1 MLSPE
6 FYRKFGIYGGGLFFT
21 ITGMAQPFF
30 TLYAQE
36 VGASTAAIGLMVT
49 LRSVLPIFIAMP
61 VGQLIDSV
69 GPIRMLKY
77 GSAFLILSLFTNMI
91 ADSLWMLSLSQVFMG
106 TCVIIMAS
114 SFQVLVSEGQKN
126 ERNENI
132 KKYSMWMS
140 GGGML
145 GPLIGGAVTSLFA
158 NELFGYKFTFG
169 AACVMSVLFFIL
181 LLATARG
188 YIRENSA
195 EAVDPRELLKLKGI
209 TDSYMS
215 GIGLMKIRSV
225 QFGLIGTFLIMYIQ
239 ALYMS
244 FMPIYL
250 DQLGF
255 ATMAIS
261 IIISIKGLAGMLS
274 RYGLSWIMKKTHM
287 ERILLIAGLVAAIC
301 VVLTPLAGLHIAG
314 IVLLALVMGA
324 AVGINLPVSI
334 MIVVNDTKDSDR
346 GKIMGLR
353 LIMNRFSQ
361 ILSPAMFGLLGQ
373 LFGLTAAF
381 YSGGAFLVATMLGFA
396 GYTSARWKLRTSG
409 SERGGGGGLQGG
421 AAPEEAAPD
430 GLTTDPPERTAPG
443 AAVGEGKAAAAA
455 LK

>member
-91 ADSLWMLSLSQVFMG
+91 AGSLWMLSLSQVFMG

-158 NELFGYKFTFG
+158 NQLFGYKFTFG

-181 LLATARG
+181 LLVTARG
-188 YIRENSA
+188 YVRESTA
-195 EAVDPRELLKLKGI
+195 GAVDPRELLKLKGI

-225 QFGLIGTFLIMYIQ
+225 QFGMIGTFLIMYIQ

-261 IIISIKGLAGMLS
+261 LIISLKGLAGMLS

-287 ERILLIAGLVAAIC
+287 ERILLIAGMIAAIC

-396 GYTSARWKLRTSG
+396 GYTSVRWKLRTSG
-409 SERGGGGGLQGG
+409 SERGAAGERRAEGGL
-421 AAPEEAAPD
+421 APEEPPDALAAEPH
-430 GLTTDPPERTAPG
+430 ERAAAG
-443 AAVGEGKAAAAA
+443 AAVGDGKAAAAV
-455 LK
+455 K